1 MYQFK
6 VISSMEKVMI
16 DDAPESTA
24 AIKTVRGLKGER
36 VSFQIRI
43 ENKDSGPKKKYA
55 RQRGYFTL
63 RSPLRTA
70 TRVSRVGYIPV
81 ALPAYYERCDDDYI
95 SKQPGLYPDVLYPVQ
110 AKELF
115 NFEVYAPTVLM
126 VTVDIPAD
134 QPAGEYPLYFTF
146 TLGDTDKY
154 SVKATVQVEDL
165 ALAPNDLLFTQW
177 FHCDSIA
184 SYYGVKMMSKRHW
197 KLIENFIKTA
207 ARTGITMLLTPLFTP
222 PLDTEIG
229 GERPTMQLVKV
240 KKTGEHYEFD
250 FTLLKKW
257 IDLCHK
263 YGIEYFELSHLF
275 TQWGV
280 VNCPKIVVEID
291 GKEVKEFGWHTEA
304 MGAPYKNFLSQF
316 LPALTAK
323 LEEYGVADKC
333 YFHISDEPRIDPDRP
348 DYENYLAAKNFIAP
362 YIKGNKLIDALS
374 NIEFYD
380 NGLIEIP
387 VCATNKIEPFLE
399 ADIKERWCYYC
410 CSQGQLV
417 GNRFLAMP
425 SYRNRI
431 LGVQMFMT
439 DMVGFLQWGYNFYF
453 SERARTPVNP
463 YHNADG
469 LMAWPAGDPFSV
481 YPWKDEAIE
490 SIRTVVFYQG
500 IQDRTLLQMLA
511 NKIGRE
517 ETKKW
522 VNELA
527 GTAIT
532 FKEYP
537 RNKEFL
543 EDLHDRILDKLLE
556 S

>member
-1 MYQFK
+1 
-6 VISSMEKVMI
+6 MEKVLI
-16 DDAPESTA
+16 TDSAESTA
-24 AIKTVRGLKGER
+24 AIKGVRGLKGER

-43 ENKDSGPKKKYA
+43 DYVRPTEGRWK

-70 TRVSRVGYIPV
+70 AQVNLVGHIPV
-81 ALPAYYERCDDDYI
+81 ALPAYAERSDEDYI
-95 SKQPGLYPDVLYPVQ
+95 SKQPGLYPDVLYPVKV
-110 AKELF
+110 KEMLDF
-115 NFEVYAPTVLM
+115 DCYAPTVLM

-134 QPAGEYPLYFTF
+134 QPAGTYPLYFTF
-146 TLGDTDKY
+146 TVGKDEKY
-154 SVKATVQVEDL
+154 SVKVMVQVEDL
-165 ALAPNDLLFTQW
+165 ALAKNDLVFSQW

-184 SYYGVKMMSKRHW
+184 NYYGVKMMSNRHW

-229 GERPTMQLVKV
+229 SERPTMQLVKV
-240 KKTGEHYEFD
+240 KKTGEKYEFD

-291 GKEVKEFGWHTEA
+291 GKEVKEFGWHTAA
-304 MGAPYKNFLSQF
+304 MGKPYKNFLSQF

-323 LEEYGVADKC
+323 LEEYGIADKC
-333 YFHISDEPRIDPDRP
+333 YFHISDEPSAAREG
-348 DYENYLAAKNFIAP
+348 DYENYLAAKNFIKP
-362 YIKGNKLIDALS
+362 YIKDYKLIDALS
-374 NIEFYD
+374 NLEFYT
-380 NGLIEIP
+380 NGLVDIP
-387 VCATNKIEPFLE
+387 ICATNKIEPFME
-399 ADIKERWCYYC
+399 VDIPERWCYYC
-410 CSQGQLV
+410 CSQGELV

-431 LGVQMFMT
+431 LGVQLFMG
-439 DMVGFLQWGYNFYF
+439 DMSGFLQWGYNFYF
-453 SERARTPVNP
+453 NEHARKQIDP
-463 YHNADG
+463 YHTADG
-469 LMAWPAGDPFSV
+469 LMTWPAGDPFSV

-490 SIRTVVFYQG
+490 SIRTVVFYQA
-500 IQDRTLLQMLA
+500 IQDRTLLKMLA
-511 NKIGRE
+511 DKIGIA

-522 VNELA
+522 VNEQA
-527 GTAIT
+527 GTTIT

-537 RNKEFL
+537 RNNEFL
-543 EDLHDRILDKLLE
+543 DNLHDRILDKLLE
-556 S
+556 K